1 MKKILVIFS
10 ILLSLL
16 PSYAQQSAGQWKIYP
31 IVGSDYEKIIDTEE
45 KVYFL
50 SSSSLY
56 SFDKN
61 TNETYFYNSSNKL
74 SGSGISDIYYNH
86 DSGYLLI
93 IYADYNMDQLYDDGR
108 CYNLPEIK
116 DSNMT
121 DDKTINDVAFGNGRF
136 VVATNFGIVVYDD
149 KKHEVAESGIYRQP
163 VKAVTVSGDKLVIYT
178 PYLMMWSNLTDRHNS
193 ISKFNEIEGTF
204 TDRMISVDDNK
215 IAWVDLNNNCLVI
228 SEIDFENSS
237 RRNDATTIKVDSD
250 LVRWK
255 DGFYFRSGNDVLM
268 YDNQAERIDSFTIPE
283 LLRYDKLA
291 FWNGKNSVWFGGQQG
306 TANFNLSTSDPVV
319 ISDWYRPEAVNC
331 KEISYFFLSPDGNR
345 IYLSNLGPTNIRD
358 YLTTRPDGINERQ
371 YTSVIENGEVRDV
384 SIINASAKTSG
395 AIEAQKANNST
406 AMYGGVTRLAE
417 DPTDPDTYYIGNGQ
431 EGVYV
436 VKNREEIWKFDIDNT
451 PFYTYWNTRVFDVN
465 FDPQGNLWVAHSHFE
480 DNYPPY
486 IMLPASKLRKG
497 FENISKDDWV
507 WPNMLDFSAEPKDYI
522 SLFSKKSNFGFFIS
536 GLGYT
541 GVYALNTKGTYD
553 NVKDDVCYNFSTLID
568 QDGSTFQPEH
578 YYCLAEDQSGRIW
591 VGTSQGVFYFSN
603 AATINE
609 NTTVVRP
616 KVPRNDGTNYA
627 DFLLDSDQINSIATD
642 PSNRKWIAT
651 DFSGVYLVSETGDR
665 ILKHFDKSNSPLPSN
680 RVTAVVCDPNSNTVY
695 FGTTEGLLSYK
706 GDSSPAQEDFSEVYA
721 YPNPVRPDYTGWI
734 TIAGLMDN
742 SLVKITDAAGNVF
755 YQGRSE
761 GGMLTWDGCNS
772 SGERVRSGIYY
783 VYASSG
789 GDGQTTKGVVTKI
802 MVVN

>member
-1 MKKILVIFS
+1 MKKVLILFFILFT
-10 ILLSLL
+10 LLSV
-16 PSYAQQSAGQWKIYP
+16 SGQQSVGQWKIYP
-31 IVGSDYEKIIDTEE
+31 VVGSDYEKIIDTDS

-86 DSGYLLI
+86 DEKYLLI
-93 IYADYNMDQLYDDGR
+93 IYSDYNMDQLYDDGH

-121 DDKTINDVAFGNGRF
+121 DDKTINDVAFSSGRI

-149 KKHEVAESGIYRQP
+149 KKHEVVESGVYREP
-163 VKAVTVSGDKLVIYT
+163 VKALVVCGDKLVIYS
-178 PYLMMWSNLTDRHNS
+178 PYRMMWSYLSDRHNS
-193 ISKFNEIEGTF
+193 ISKFSEIEGTF
-204 TDRMISVDDNK
+204 TDRMMAVNDNTV
-215 IAWVDLNNNCLVI
+215 AWVDLNNNCLMI
-228 SEIDFENSS
+228 SEIDFENS
-237 RRNDATTIKVDSD
+237 RRSNLNTYIKVDSD

-255 DGFYFRSGNDVLM
+255 GGFYLRSGNEVLM
-268 YDNQAERIDSFTIPE
+268 YDDKAEKIDSFTLPE
-283 LLRYDKLA
+283 TLTHDELA
-291 FWNGKNSVWFGGQQG
+291 LWNGKSSVWVGGQQG
-306 TANFNLSTSDPVV
+306 TANFNFSSSEPVV
-319 ISDWYRPEAVNC
+319 ISDWYKPEAVNC
-331 KEISYFFLSPDGNR
+331 KVISYFFLSPDGKR
-345 IYLSNLGPTNIRD
+345 IYLSNLGPTNIRE
-358 YLTTRPDGINERQ
+358 YLATRPDGINERQ
-371 YTSVIENGEVRDV
+371 YTSIIENGDVRDV
-384 SIINASAKTSG
+384 SIINASAKSSG
-395 AIEAQKANNST
+395 AIAAQKANNST

-417 DPTDPDTYYIGNGQ
+417 DPSDPDTYYIGNGQ
-431 EGVYV
+431 EGLYV
-436 VKNREEIWKFDIDNT
+436 VKNREEVWKFDIDNS
-451 PFYTYWNTRVFDVN
+451 PFYSYWNTRVFDVN
-465 FDPQGNLWVAHSHFE
+465 FDPQGNLWVGHSHFE
-480 DNYPPY
+480 EDYPPY

-497 FENISKDDWV
+497 FENIRKEDWV

-578 YYCLAEDQSGRIW
+578 YYCLAEDHSGRIW
-591 VGTSQGVFYFSN
+591 AGTSQGVWYFNN
-603 AATINE
+603 AASINE

-627 DFLLDSDQINSIATD
+627 DFLLDSDQINSIAVD

-665 ILKHFDKSNSPLPSN
+665 ILKHFDMSNSPLPSN
-680 RVTAVVCDPNSNTVY
+680 RVTSVMCDPYSNAVY

-706 GDSSPAQEDFSEVYA
+706 GDSSPAQEDYSEVYA

-761 GGMLTWDGCNS
+761 GGMMTWDGCNS

-789 GDGQTTKGVVTKI
+789 GDGQSTKGVVTKI